1 MQLRSDEW
9 KNGRLTPEEEYDEF
23 AFLYE
28 DFWNEGE
35 RDLLFR
41 YFSHDLTLNREE
53 YKKAS
58 KRSDDLETE
67 ALRFGVTSFL
77 PVDELVA
84 EASSLREANE
94 NFEALILGK
103 LGCKPRWNAAA
114 TTAGPA
120 PAALVYPAHFGAY
133 ADLLISYLA
142 DEPLSD
148 EAEYVAA
155 DFWHESLAI
164 AGGHTLADG
173 FSPSAEYSLQVEA
186 ALEDVKRRAAH
197 RVAARNSF
205 SAFLAKNGL
214 VHTPL
219 RRAI

>member
-1 MQLRSDEW
+1 MMSLINRCYESFRPSSICDTRYLRAYALRSLIGIRRGFTALLPMQLRGDEW
-9 KNGRLTPEEEYDEF
+9 KNDKLTPEEECDEF

-84 EASSLREANE
+84 EDHNRSACLR
-94 NFEALILGK
+94 
-103 LGCKPRWNAAA
+103 
-114 TTAGPA
+114 
-120 PAALVYPAHFGAY
+120 
-133 ADLLISYLA
+133 
-142 DEPLSD
+142 
-148 EAEYVAA
+148 
-155 DFWHESLAI
+155 SLANS
-164 AGGHTLADG
+164 HN
-173 FSPSAEYSLQVEA
+173 
-186 ALEDVKRRAAH
+186 RATA
-197 RVAARNSF
+197 
-205 SAFLAKNGL
+205 
-214 VHTPL
+214 
-219 RRAI
+219 